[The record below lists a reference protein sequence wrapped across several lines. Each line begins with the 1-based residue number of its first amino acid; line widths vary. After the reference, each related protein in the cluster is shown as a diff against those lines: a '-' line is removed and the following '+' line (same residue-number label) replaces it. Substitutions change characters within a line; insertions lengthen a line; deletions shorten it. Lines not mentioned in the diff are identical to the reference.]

1 MDNEVTILLLSKNGE
16 KTRSFNTKIS
26 YLKFFAFSFIILG
39 AISAFSSFYLYKYYN
54 FAKTTEYEI
63 ELAQNQLSSTVA
75 ALSQNIT
82 NNSDG
87 DVDIDVDANIVK
99 RLIMIENKLLKLQD
113 VLEKKGINKKLFVGG
128 NFEPPDR
135 LSSQYL
141 EFLEKDIDRM
151 NVTLASYP
159 IGKPSRGNLSSGFGH
174 RKDPFKKGM
183 AFHSGIDLNANNGNS
198 VIATA
203 DGIVEKA
210 GWNGGYGRCIV
221 IRHKNGYKTLYA
233 HLSKIKVKKGQRV
246 KSGDL
251 IGNVGSSG
259 RSTGPHLHYEVIK
272 DKKKVNPFPYIS
284 LS

>member
-1 MDNEVTILLLSKNGE
+1 MDNDVTIILLSKNGE
-16 KTRSFNTKIS
+16 KTRSFDTKFS
-26 YLKFFAFSFIILG
+26 YLKFLTFTFIIFSI
-39 AISAFSSFYLYKYYN
+39 ISTGSFFYLYKYYKV
-54 FAKTTEYEI
+54 AKINAMEI
-63 ELAQNQLSSTVA
+63 ELAKNQLSSTVA

-82 NNSDG
+82 TNGVTED
-87 DVDIDVDANIVK
+87 NIVK
-99 RLIMIENKLLKLQD
+99 RLILIESKLLDMQN
-113 VLEKKGINKKLFVGG
+113 VLKRKGINKKLAVGG
-128 NFEPPDR
+128 NFVSADK
-135 LSSQYL
+135 LSPEYFEYL
-141 EFLEKDIDRM
+141 GNDIDRM
-151 NVTLASYP
+151 KVTLASYP
-159 IGKPSRGNLSSGFGH
+159 LGKPSKGSLSSNFGH
-174 RKDPFKKGM
+174 RKDPFHKGL
-183 AFHSGIDLNANNGNS
+183 AFHSGIDLNANHGNS

-233 HLSKIKVKKGQRV
+233 HLSKIKVKKGQRI

-272 DKKKVNPFPYIS
+272 DDKKINPFPYIS

>member
-1 MDNEVTILLLSKNGE
+1 MDNEVTILLLSNNGE
-16 KTRSFNTKIS
+16 KTRSFNTKIT
-26 YLKFFAFSFIILG
+26 YLKFLAFSFIILG
-39 AISAFSSFYLYKYYN
+39 VISAVSIFYLHKYYN
-54 FAKTTEYEI
+54 IAKTSAGEI

-75 ALSQNIT
+75 ALSQNISST
-82 NNSDG
+82 G
-87 DVDIDVDANIVK
+87 AAKENIVK
-99 RLIMIENKLLKLQD
+99 RLIMIENKLLDLQNS
-113 VLEKKGINKKLFVGG
+113 LEKKGINKKLFVGG

-135 LSSQYL
+135 LDSEYL
-141 EFLEKDIDRM
+141 KFLERDIDRM

-159 IGKPSRGNLSSGFGH
+159 IGKPSVGYLSSSFGH
-174 RKDPFKKGM
+174 RKDPFHKGI
-183 AFHSGIDLNANNGNS
+183 AFHSGIDLKARHGKS

-210 GWNGGYGRCIV
+210 GWNGGYGRRIV

-233 HLSKIKVKKGQRV
+233 HLSKIKVKEGQRV

-259 RSTGPHLHYEVIK
+259 RSTGSHLHYEVIK
-272 DKKKVNPFPYIS
+272 NNKKINPFPFIS